1 MAYKMFKMVD
11 GELCLDRD
19 EVLLYS
25 ELNAVWK
32 LDKGSKGDNDGRKHL
47 LANKYF
53 KFIYLVCDPH
63 AYPSKNGMNE
73 LEAVNHALKHTEID
87 REIMKE
93 AVMLKAMKFYID
105 HVVTQAQET
114 AYESRR
120 AMRNTTKAMA
130 KVNTMV
136 EKTIEK
142 ETDITKTEMEDLFG
156 FQERMSKLVVDLP
169 SRFKLIDELEK
180 LAEDIVP
187 VEIEKRGGGV
197 VEDSMDPKNAY

>member
-1 MAYKMFKMVD
+1 MAYKIFKMVD

-19 EVLLYS
+19 EVLLYD

-32 LDKGSKGDNDGRKHL
+32 LDKGSKGDSDGRKHL
-47 LANKYF
+47 LANKYL

-73 LEAVNHALKHTEID
+73 LEAVTHALKHTEID

-105 HVVTQAQET
+105 HVVSQAQET

-130 KVNTMV
+130 KVNSVV

-142 ETDITKTEMEDLFG
+142 ETDITKAEMDDLFAY
-156 FQERMSKLVVDLP
+156 QERMSKLIVDLP
-169 SRFKLIDELEK
+169 ARFKLIDELDK

-187 VEIEKRGGGV
+187 VAIEARGGGV
-197 VEDSMDPKNAY
+197 VEDSMNSKTSY

>member
-1 MAYKMFKMVD
+1 MAYKIFKMVD

-19 EVLLYS
+19 EVLLYD

-32 LDKGSKGDNDGRKHL
+32 LDKGSKGDSDGRKHL

-73 LEAVNHALKHTEID
+73 LDAVNYALKHTDIP
-87 REIMKE
+87 RETMKE

-105 HVVTQAQET
+105 HVVSQAQET

-120 AMRNTTKAMA
+120 TMRNTTKAMT
-130 KVNTMV
+130 KVNSVV
-136 EKTIEK
+136 EKIIDK
-142 ETDITKTEMEDLFG
+142 EGDINKTEMADILDY
-156 FQERMSKLVVDLP
+156 QERMSKLVVDLP
-169 SRFKLIDELEK
+169 GRFKLIDELEK

-187 VEIEKRGGGV
+187 VAIEARGGGV